1 MAKKNTKIQKQLEE
15 GLKNANQVVD
25 QQIEGKAA
33 PKPAPAAPP
42 TPPAAAAP
50 SAPAAG
56 GTSVAPAPTPAPT
69 PQDALDLEIGKIIK
83 GSRYFVDEFR
93 KIQQGVVAGDS
104 AVGLQDKA
112 LRLAQSVSG
121 STGGQIPVEAA
132 MDFITRKATASAS
145 PAVMAE
151 TAAQR
156 AQGPE
161 TQPGVVQ
168 TPPPGETSPSVA
180 EMGIP
185 GDLMAGLDAPENNT
199 TATTLDEGVGLS
211 PEQLA
216 MLQAAETELAASRPG
231 GTPETQGEIAARRE
245 ALKLTPDEQARTT
258 EREQSQR
265 TRDWENLVVEAD
277 LRDPAIQ
284 GRIKASKAVGGSRD
298 VLAAAMERKRLLK
311 KISAARGEVLNY
323 GSLNP
328 LDDLYMLFDKW
339 FGENSLNGKNLAA
352 RDDMADPENHKRGR
366 LAMRQT
372 LFHYALGFVEKDLQ
386 NSPRLAQFRKEF
398 DQIMTRAGVD
408 QELLDQVRNGS
419 ATKGADTHRPY
430 FLAQADKNYGV
441 QREMLDEVVRLID
454 ELGDGGALHHPESAS
469 AVTLLSKLVTEID
482 SDIINNSYLEFDP
495 KKPRGQ
501 KLQVPSMALE
511 NLSQEIV
518 DRVLELTGED
528 IRTVATE
535 EGTIKRPLMS
545 HIVVNGVPMT
555 VNNLVRY
562 QTASRRRF
570 ALDRAGIVD
579 SRWQQVDAQGLDVPS
594 FINPMHPDPE
604 TNKAA
609 IGFVLSTD
617 PTAELQMVEGGGQ
630 RGMRDGRLEGAIIAS
645 LKEELGY
652 LGFSDTSAQWS
663 DVTATDI
670 GVGGNIEYTLD
681 EKIIGAETAR
691 RRAMLPTQEF
701 VVVRLDPEKF
711 GLNDSIRSANG
722 EGRLIGNREGILV
735 LPAEHP
741 LVKVALTNGAA
752 VSPSFRIGEDI
763 DLSKIVGPKTF
774 PKLRIDVDPYVFPAV
789 KHTLPLRTPMGEQIS
804 LALVPE
810 PFLDKDRQMPVQMYD
825 EQGNP
830 VTSATAE
837 ALRNMKNAPKT
848 MKALNVLTEA
858 PILATG
864 MWGDAPGVLV
874 RDIDVESSSPDWRSG
889 VATAVLGHEDGTMP
903 DLGSPSSL
911 KLPAEGYED
920 DAGARWYL
928 GDATGKFDRGGDK
941 DYGKTR
947 PGYGAISG
955 TDLREGLAMQ
965 REDAALVEAGT
976 PARDVPRRTEDQLDV
991 IARAD
996 ARQVQGE
1003 IGRAGLQAPVTPL
1016 GVDGSAEQTVL
1027 LGQESWP
1034 IFRRAGVD
1042 QSQPVLAEIM
1052 ANTEHIPFMA
1062 RNIAD
1067 YRARV
1072 AMFIAEVLGTT
1083 GMPDVFGSGPMGML
1097 SAETDFG
1104 MMFDAKARSWEG
1116 EAGSPGKSEK
1126 PRTISALGRFR
1137 AGLYSVGP
1145 DGKPLDSGP
1154 RTSLKATPY
1163 TKELVMYIQKNA
1175 DALKAYFSTLMDDP
1189 RFAEIMAS
1197 LPDEVDVPGKGRMTL
1212 PPQMRIQMATAQ
1224 LVMDHISSDP
1234 ADYNYPESEP
1244 LKLVQPK
1251 AVVPTRSVYDA
1262 GTVYEES
1269 QHPYEVSTR
1278 TIREK
1283 KDALTTADGEDVI
1296 MREASMDTSPTQIQW
1311 TPLDPTRRAKVRRLV
1326 GHLLFMLSVRGTKAN
1341 WDARNARNQKREIR
1355 DIVDLSSELAAVY
1368 DELGRT
1374 QVVTTAQDAW
1384 LEKIRDRMPEMTDLE
1399 WRLLSRKLGTIVR
1412 TTYDMGRPISSTPGL
1427 STSSRAAAASGMQF
1441 IDWEDLGIYDDTD
1454 ITPIDRAA
1462 YNIARDVASADYL
1475 ARTGRRDVAID
1486 TVRETDDGVSTKP
1499 IAVYDEVANLGGDF
1513 EAILQL
1519 LETNPDAIGREV
1531 SEVTRPDGS
1540 TRQIIEGISKEARA
1554 LVDELRTSKDPK
1566 FRSILIALIE
1576 NKGNYRAIADS
1587 AYPDDF
1593 AKSILQEDKGKPEA
1607 ARIFK
1612 PRDGKFDIRR
1622 GVDPATGQVDPYDEE
1637 MQRLWAEYVS
1647 QQENNVMKKVTKTF
1661 GKKYKGTVVDIPVTT
1676 GSAPVP
1682 RSTPGQRFSTEE
1694 WRRLAWKAYR
1704 YYSTHAAIDQAGDGW
1719 VKFLNNV
1726 LYSDQLKQKIAD
1738 DFVASGGKMIHVPN
1752 NLFASQTGEIPD
1764 LKTTD
1769 GSMMGLLT
1777 DAYIDMLKET
1787 EYGQE
1792 LIDFAKS
1799 QQMKFILIKR
1809 PMKGVP
1815 GQFEYE
1821 VYIAKATLDKK
1832 TGKFL
1837 EFDTPEQLTF
1847 EYGYQPLAE
1856 ESDFAQT
1863 EDRVRNVLA
1872 QHGSD
1877 KVFDIIP
1884 ATDNSG
1890 RYILS
1895 LRPEALMEFGISE
1908 REANRV
1914 VQAMSKM
1921 RKYDSATIKF
1931 MTRMLDTY
1939 MRYGFFSRIN
1949 DMAIAQGVEPPFPDL
1964 NLQDMAKETV
1974 EITDKF
1980 DGLDPD
1986 GRTAGAFSIR
1996 RALNNG
2002 NPNLGALAKIK
2013 SPSEVIF
2020 EGKDVASDSDI
2031 ESWLSRNAESLGETP
2046 IRGVDPMLD
2055 AALDAGSIRDG
2066 KVVEELTTSRRGAPL
2081 GTERRT
2087 ETETNKQMIRRF
2099 RSKLRA
2105 VRTAHAIGGIG
2116 AGMAVTAGMGLMQG
2130 NLSED
2135 DVKTAAAFEVLGAIN
2150 PVASS
2155 AAALGFTAMNKGDML
2170 RTLVNIIGGFGGG
2183 AVGAV
2188 AGTAALPVAGSFA
2201 GATAGSVAGSAI
2213 ADSLY
2218 SAVAGNQMN
2227 NMVPNNVATASQQA
2241 EPDEKD
2247 PFSIYRNGG

>member
-33 PKPAPAAPP
+33 PKAPAVPP

-56 GTSVAPAPTPAPT
+56 GTAVPPAPPAAPT
-69 PQDALDLEIGKIIK
+69 PQDALDVEIGKVIK
-83 GSRYFVDEFR
+83 GSKYFVDEFR
-93 KIQQGVVAGDS
+93 KIQQAVVAGDS
-104 AVGLQDKA
+104 PVGIQDKA

-121 STGGQIPVEAA
+121 STGGQIPAEAA

-168 TPPPGETSPSVA
+168 TPPPGETSPSLA
-180 EMGIP
+180 QMGIP
-185 GDLMAGLDAPENNT
+185 GPLMEGLDAPENNT

-216 MLQAAETELAASRPG
+216 MLQAAETELSASRPG
-231 GTPETQGEIAARRE
+231 GTPETQGEIAARRA
-245 ALKLTPDEQARTT
+245 ALKLTPDEAART
-258 EREQSQR
+258 EAREQSQGSR
-265 TRDWENLVVEAD
+265 EWQDLVVEAD
-277 LRDPAIQ
+277 LRDPRIQ
-284 GRIKASKAVGGSRD
+284 GRIKASKAVGGSAD
-298 VLAAAMERKRLLK
+298 VLAAAMERKRLLA
-311 KISAARGEVLNY
+311 KISAVRGEVLNY

-328 LDDLYMLFDKW
+328 LDDLYLLFAKW

-352 RDDMADPENHKRGR
+352 RDDLADPESHRRGR

-386 NSPRLAQFRKEF
+386 GTPRLAQFRKEF
-398 DQIMTRAGVD
+398 DEIMARAGIEP
-408 QELLDQVRNGS
+408 ELLEQVRNGS
-419 ATKGADTHRPY
+419 ATRGADTHRPY
-430 FLAQADKNYGV
+430 FLGQEEKNYGV
-441 QREMLDEVVRLID
+441 QREMLDEIVRLID
-454 ELGDGGALHHPESAS
+454 ELGDGGALHHPESSS
-469 AVTLLSKLVTEID
+469 AVTLLSKLITEID
-482 SDIINNSYLEFDP
+482 SDILNNSYLQFDP
-495 KKPRGQ
+495 KKARGQ
-501 KLQVPSMALE
+501 KVPVPSMALE
-511 NLSQEIV
+511 NLSQEIL
-518 DRVLELTGED
+518 DRVRELTGED
-528 IRTVATE
+528 IRTVETE

-555 VNNLVRY
+555 VNNIVRY

-579 SRWQQVDAQGLDVPS
+579 QRWQQVDAQGLDVPS

-617 PTAELQMVEGGGQ
+617 PTAELQASEGGGA
-630 RGMRDGRLEGAIIAS
+630 RGLRDGMLEGAIIGS

-663 DVTATDI
+663 DATNTDI

-681 EKIIGAETAR
+681 EKIIAAETAR
-691 RRAMLPTQEF
+691 RRAMLPTVEF
-701 VVVRLDPEKF
+701 VVVRLDGEKF

-735 LPAEHP
+735 LPADHP
-741 LVKVALTNGAA
+741 LVEVAVKNGAA
-752 VSPSFRIGEDI
+752 VTPPFRIGEDI
-763 DLSKIVGPKTF
+763 DLSRIVKAKTF
-774 PKLRIDVDPYVFPAV
+774 PRLRIDVDPYVFPAV

-810 PFLDKDRQMPVQMYD
+810 PFVDRERQIPVQMYD

-830 VTSATAE
+830 VTDATAE
-837 ALRNMKNAPKT
+837 AMRNMKNAPQS
-848 MKALNVLTEA
+848 MKALFVLNEG
-858 PILATG
+858 PILSVG
-864 MWGDAPGVLV
+864 MWGSAPAVLV
-874 RDIDVESSSPDWRSG
+874 RDVDVESTSPDWRPG

-903 DLGSPSSL
+903 DLGAPSSL

-928 GDATGKFDRGGDK
+928 GDVTGKFDRGDNK
-941 DYGKTR
+941 DYGRTR

-955 TDLREGLAMQ
+955 TDLREGLEMQ

-976 PARDVPRRTEDQLDV
+976 PARDVSRRTEDQLDI

-1003 IGRAGLQAPVTPL
+1003 IGRAALQAPVTPL
-1016 GVDGSAEQTVL
+1016 GVDGSVEQTVL

-1042 QSQPVLAEIM
+1042 PSQPILAEIL

-1072 AMFIAEVLGTT
+1072 AMFVAEVLGTASL
-1083 GMPDVFGSGPMGML
+1083 PEVYGSGPMGML
-1097 SAETDFG
+1097 SSETDFG
-1104 MMFDAKARSWEG
+1104 MMYDSGARSWEG

-1126 PRTISALGRFR
+1126 PRTISGLGRFR

-1145 DGKPLDSGP
+1145 DGKPLESGP
-1154 RTSLKATPY
+1154 RTSIKATPY
-1163 TKELVMYIQKNA
+1163 TKELVKYMQQNA
-1175 DALKAYFSTLMDDP
+1175 EALKAYFRTLMDDP
-1189 RFAEIMAS
+1189 RVAEIGAS
-1197 LPDEVDVPGKGRMTL
+1197 LPDEIDIPGRGRVTL
-1212 PPQMRIQMATAQ
+1212 PPHMRMQMAIAQ
-1224 LVMDHISSDP
+1224 LIMERISSDP
-1234 ADYNYPESEP
+1234 ADYNFPESEP
-1244 LKLVQPK
+1244 LKLVRPK
-1251 AVVPTRSVYDA
+1251 AVVPTRNVYDA

-1283 KDALTTADGEDVI
+1283 KDALIASDDEDII
-1296 MREASMDTSPTQIQW
+1296 MREASQDPSPTKIEW

-1341 WDARNARNQKREIR
+1341 WDAKNARNQKRDVK

-1374 QVVTTAQDAW
+1374 QVVTTGLDAW
-1384 LEKIRDRMPEMTDLE
+1384 LEKIRDRMPQMTDLE

-1427 STSSRAAAASGMQF
+1427 STSSRAAGAAGMQF
-1441 IDWEDLGIYDDTD
+1441 IDWDQLGFYDEAD
-1454 ITPIDRAA
+1454 ITPIDRSA
-1462 YNIARDVASADYL
+1462 YIIAQDMASADYL

-1486 TVRETDDGVSTKP
+1486 TVRETDDGLTTQP
-1499 IAVYDEVANLGGDF
+1499 IEVYDQIASLGGDF

-1531 SEVTRPDGS
+1531 TEVKGPDGS
-1540 TRQIIEGISKEARA
+1540 TGTLIEGISKEARA
-1554 LVDELRTSKDPK
+1554 LVDELRTNKDPM
-1566 FRSILIALIE
+1566 FRSVLISLIE

-1593 AKSILQEDKGKPEA
+1593 AKAILQKDKGKPEA

-1612 PRDGKFDIRR
+1612 PRDGKYDIVR
-1622 GVDPATGQVDPYDEE
+1622 GVDPNTGQVDPYDEE
-1637 MQRLWAEYVS
+1637 MQRLWVEYVTE
-1647 QQENNVMKKVTKTF
+1647 QENNVMKKVTKTF
-1661 GKKYKGTVVDIPVTT
+1661 GKKYKGSVVDLPVTT
-1676 GSAPVP
+1676 GAAPTPTSAPG
-1682 RSTPGQRFSTEE
+1682 TTFSTEE

-1704 YYSTHAAIDQAGDGW
+1704 YYSIHTALDQAGDGW
-1719 VKFLNNV
+1719 VKFINNII
-1726 LYSDQLKQKIAD
+1726 YADQLKQKIAD
-1738 DFVASGGKMIHVPN
+1738 DFAASGGKMLHVPN
-1752 NLFASQTGEIPD
+1752 GLFAAQTGELPD

-1769 GSMMGLLT
+1769 GSNMGLLT
-1777 DAYIDMLKET
+1777 DNYIDILKEH

-1792 LIDFAKS
+1792 LIEFAKS
-1799 QQMKFILIKR
+1799 QQMKFVLIRK
-1809 PMKGVP
+1809 PIP
-1815 GQFEYE
+1815 GFPGLFTPE
-1821 VYIAKATLDKK
+1821 VYVAKVTLDKK
-1832 TGKFL
+1832 TGKLL
-1837 EFDTPEQLTF
+1837 EFDTLEQMTF

-1856 ESDFAQT
+1856 ETNFEQT
-1863 EDRVRNVLA
+1863 QDRVRNVLA
-1872 QHGSD
+1872 QHGAGD
-1877 KVFDIIP
+1877 VFEIIP
-1884 ATDNSG
+1884 TTDNTG
-1890 RYILS
+1890 RYMMSI
-1895 LRPEALMEFGISE
+1895 RPEALMAFGISKK
-1908 REANRV
+1908 EANRV
-1914 VQAMSKM
+1914 IEAMSKM

-1931 MTRMLDTY
+1931 ITRMLDTY
-1939 MRYGFFSRIN
+1939 MRYGFFTRIN
-1949 DMAIAQGVEPPFPDL
+1949 EMAIAQGVEPPFPNLDL
-1964 NLQDMAKETV
+1964 REMAKETV
-1974 EITDKF
+1974 EISDKF
-1980 DGLDPD
+1980 DGLDAD

-1996 RALNNG
+1996 KALNNG
-2002 NPNLGALAKIK
+2002 NPNLGALAHIK

-2020 EGKDVASDSDI
+2020 EGKDAKYGDSDI
-2031 ESWLSRNAESLGETP
+2031 DNFLARNAELLGETP
-2046 IRGVDPMLD
+2046 IRGIDPMLD

-2066 KVVEELTTSRRGAPL
+2066 KVVEALTTSRPGAPL
-2081 GTERRT
+2081 GSERRT
-2087 ETETNKQMIRRF
+2087 ETETMKQLYRRYA
-2099 RSKLRA
+2099 SKMRA
-2105 VRTAHAIGGIG
+2105 VRTAHAIGGVG

-2135 DVKTAAAFEVLGAIN
+2135 DIKTAAAFEVLGAIN
-2150 PVASS
+2150 PMVSS
-2155 AAALGFTAMNKGDML
+2155 AAALGFTGMNKGDML
-2170 RTLVNIIGGFGGG
+2170 RTLINIIGGFGGG
-2183 AVGAV
+2183 AIGAV
-2188 AGTAALPVAGSFA
+2188 AGTAALPVAGSFT
-2201 GATAGSVAGSAI
+2201 GAMAGSVAGSAI

-2218 SAVAGNQMN
+2218 SAVSGNQMN
-2227 NMVPNNVATASQQA
+2227 NMVPNNVATANEQA
-2241 EPDEKD
+2241 ELDDKD